1 MTPGRPRILFITLIA
16 GCVFVAAAA
25 CRGRKEPAPT
35 TARAPAGAAQ
45 PATRPAQAGIFSQ
58 IAQPFSR
65 TTFHP
70 YAVEDRT
77 QGGLRVSTFAVPDGW
92 TATSNV
98 TWNYAATS
106 WPVSVGAR
114 FAAADGSAWLEFFPA
129 ECFYWTEPADRSTRI
144 GGKSLGMI
152 HRPGITAA
160 EAMKSFVIG
169 RYRGR
174 VQNLRLVGMRPIGN
188 IAAALHKPPFPGES
202 VAARV
207 RYTENG
213 HTVDEE
219 FFLLL
224 SQPNRIPY
232 HGPQGT
238 SYENHRIL
246 AYAHSMG
253 ARDGQLDG
261 LHPLLGYITS
271 SVQFDP
277 VWDQRRQQVQNQL
290 TAQWERNMAAGY
302 SRIAAAGALSRQIS
316 ANNDAMIASMDAQRQ
331 ASNRSFQHTSDSF
344 SQYIR
349 GTEKMQDP
357 YWGTSEH
364 AYTEKY
370 HWTDGQGG
378 YQHSNDA
385 GFNPNVGGT
394 GTWQLMQP
402 AK

>member
-1 MTPGRPRILFITLIA
+1 MTSARTLSLA
-16 GCVFVAAAA
+16 LSACVLVGAAAA
-25 CRGRKEPAPT
+25 CRGPKEAARGT
-35 TARAPAGAAQ
+35 TGAQAGQAQ
-45 PATRPAQAGIFSQ
+45 PASRSATPGLFSQ
-58 IAQPFSR
+58 IAHRFSR

-70 YAVEDRT
+70 YAVVDRT

-92 TATSNV
+92 TATSSVN
-98 TWNYAATS
+98 WNYAATS
-106 WPVSVGAR
+106 WPVLVGAR
-114 FAAADGSAWLEFFPA
+114 FAAADGSAWLELFPA
-129 ECFYWTEPADRSTRI
+129 ECFYWTEPADRSTRV

-160 EAMKSFVIG
+160 EAMKAFVIG

-174 VQNLRLVGMRPIGN
+174 VQNLRLAGMRPIGN
-188 IAAALHKPPFPGES
+188 IAAALRKPPLPGES

-238 SYENHRIL
+238 SYENHRVL
-246 AYAHSMG
+246 AYVHSMG